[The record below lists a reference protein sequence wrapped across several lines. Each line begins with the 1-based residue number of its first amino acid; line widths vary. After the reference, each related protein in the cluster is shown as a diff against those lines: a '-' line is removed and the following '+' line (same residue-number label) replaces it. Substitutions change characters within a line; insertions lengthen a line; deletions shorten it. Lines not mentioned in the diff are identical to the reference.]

1 MPKGYW
7 IVRVDVKDEE
17 PVKRYVAGNHP
28 IFEKFGGRYLIRAQK
43 FAVPEGS
50 SRSLHV
56 VIEFPDFRL
65 RWRAITRL
73 SIKPTRRLETG
84 IWSPT
89 SSLSRATMARSHG
102 AKRHL
107 NDFPGSLRGS
117 ESDGTARPQQRF
129 RPTAPRR
136 YPSMSD
142 IGLRG
147 CAADLGRRR
156 FLSQRHRLDPARAL
170 DVLL

>member
-1 MPKGYW
+1 MAKGYW

-28 IFEKFGGRYLIRAQK
+28 IFEKFGGRFLVRSQK
-43 FAVPEGS
+43 FEVPEGS

-56 VIEFPDFRL
+56 VIEFPDYASAL
-65 RWRAITRL
+65 RAITRL

-102 AKRHL
+102 AKRHF
-107 NDFPGSLRGS
+107 NDFPGSSLGR
-117 ESDGTARPQQRF
+117 ESDGYLCVTLQFQ
-129 RPTAPRR
+129 APVC
-136 YPSMSD
+136 
-142 IGLRG
+142 GWFTRG
-147 CAADLGRRR
+147 SSRVSRL
-156 FLSQRHRLDPARAL
+156 FVLSK
-170 DVLL
+170 VSK